1 MLDVVVLFFLFG
13 LLAGLVRSEL
23 KLPPALYDTLSLF
36 LLLAIGLKGGVGLAQ
51 QSLQPL
57 LPQLALVI
65 LLGVVQTLLGFA
77 VLRLKMN
84 RVDAAATAAHYGSV
98 SVATF
103 AVGVNWL
110 TERGISFESQLS
122 IFLAVMEIP
131 AILVGIVL
139 ARGISRET
147 RWRMLAHETFLGK
160 GVTLLLGGM
169 AIGYLAGPDG
179 IAPLKPLFVDLFKGR
194 WRWFLLEMGL
204 IVARQCQDLRR
215 HGLFLLGFA
224 LLMPL
229 ASAGLGLAAGQ
240 LMGLSLGGLTLL
252 ATTAASASY
261 IAVPATMRIA
271 VPRAN
276 PGLSL
281 SAVLGSPS
289 RSTSCWGSRSTTA
302 GPATSRSSHMQ
313 TETRTLLTVITEANL
328 EPTLLRTLTR
338 EGLRGYTITDARG
351 RGIMASATPAGARAA
366 TSGWRRSAAG
376 SRRNGCWPTC
386 RVATTPITP

>member
-65 LLGVVQTLLGFA
+65 LLGMLQTLAGFA

-139 ARGISRET
+139 AQGVSRQT
-147 RWRMLAHETFLGK
+147 RWRRLAHETFLGK

-179 IAPLKPLFVDLFKGR
+179 IVPLKPLFVDLFKGALAL
-194 WRWFLLEMGL
+194 FLLEMGL

-229 ASAGLGLAAGQ
+229 ASAGLGLVIGQ

-252 ATTAASASY
+252 ATLAASASY

-271 VPRAN
+271 VPQAN

-281 SAVLGSPS
+281 SAVLGVTFPFNIMLGIPLYHSWA
-289 RSTSCWGSRSTTA
+289 R
-302 GPATSRSSHMQ
+302 HF
-313 TETRTLLTVITEANL
+313 TE
-328 EPTLLRTLTR
+328 
-338 EGLRGYTITDARG
+338 
-351 RGIMASATPAGARAA
+351 
-366 TSGWRRSAAG
+366 
-376 SRRNGCWPTC
+376 
-386 RVATTPITP
+386 

>member
-139 ARGISRET
+139 AQGISRQT
-147 RWRMLAHETFLGK
+147 RWRRLAHETFLGK

-179 IAPLKPLFVDLFKGR
+179 IVPLKPLFVDLFKGALAL
-194 WRWFLLEMGL
+194 FLLEMGL
-204 IVARQCQDLRR
+204 ITASQMGSLRR
-215 HGLFLLGFA
+215 HGLFILLFGTLIPLLGAFMGG
-224 LLMPL
+224 LLAMVL
-229 ASAGLGLAAGQ
+229 EF
-240 LMGLSLGGLTLL
+240 SLGGTMLL
-252 ATTAASASY
+252 ATLAASASY
-261 IAVPATMRIA
+261 IAVPAAMRMA
-271 VPRAN
+271 VPEAN

-281 SAVLGSPS
+281 AASLGVTFPFNVLVGIPMYL
-289 RSTSCWGSRSTTA
+289 TWAQWLHQA
-302 GPATSRSSHMQ
+302 G
-313 TETRTLLTVITEANL
+313 
-328 EPTLLRTLTR
+328 
-338 EGLRGYTITDARG
+338 G
-351 RGIMASATPAGARAA
+351 
-366 TSGWRRSAAG
+366 
-376 SRRNGCWPTC
+376 
-386 RVATTPITP
+386 